1 MRKYVAN
8 FNSET
13 LFPLELNFVG
23 TIPEGAQRILKPQK
37 MKMKVVPCDQMEN
50 SARRNKLE
58 LCHSVSEGRQA
69 VHIHAR
75 QIPILSGLFC
85 K

>member
-13 LFPLELNFVG
+13 LFPLELNFANTVLEG
-23 TIPEGAQRILKPQK
+23 TQRILKPQE
-37 MKMKVVPCDQMEN
+37 MEMNVVPCDQMEN
-50 SARRNKLE
+50 SARRNKAE
-58 LCHSVSEGRQA
+58 LCHSVSESRQ
-69 VHIHAR
+69 AR
-75 QIPILSGLFC
+75 QIPILSRLFY